1 MLSQVWPGVLGFVL
15 FGTVGLAQKLT
26 LSGSVNDSQGVA
38 PNVTV
43 TLKDSF
49 GSTRHNITDALGQY
63 KFEGLIAG
71 SYEVSFLRDGF
82 EPVSRTVALATEP
95 RTLDVTLK
103 VNAVATTVEVTDIA
117 GRATASR
124 MPVADRDLPVQV
136 STVTQQTLEEQGSNS
151 LATAIRNI
159 SGASSSPGYGMFQYY
174 TIRGFRSG
182 GSADLRGDVVL
193 ADGVR
198 VLGNRINTQ
207 LDGVERIDV
216 LKGPSSILYGGQSLS
231 GAINIIRKKPQAPR
245 VYDFLYRGGRF
256 NTHQVGAGATGQ
268 VFTLSRLLYRVDA
281 SYEHTDAWRDAG
293 ARRLNVTPTLTW
305 RINDR
310 SRFTIY
316 QLFNKGDF
324 DGDAGVPVGVIALK
338 GFDLSR
344 RFNTPQDFVHTD
356 ESLTQLLYSLELPKN
371 LEFRNSFFY
380 RRTNDTYF
388 TAETLTYRPDLNQVD
403 RRFLYFA
410 DHRRPVLDQAD
421 ITGRFVFLGMR
432 HVFLTGYEY
441 EDFYTFT
448 DLSAS
453 RSVPTAPI
461 NLTTFHETHIPVPD
475 FPISGVV
482 NFSNRTDAFVWQD
495 QISLTERLSLNVG
508 GRLDHY
514 VRHAHTDVWDGRALS
529 SRGPEQVRDQTAYTY
544 RAGLVYALTG
554 SQQLYVSSSSAFQP
568 VTQVPLDGHELQ
580 PESGRS
586 YEIGHRWQGFQGRLA
601 VSTALY
607 RIVRKNIVIALPNQQ
622 FEQAGRQS
630 SRGIDFDATGNLGW
644 GVTAVANYGYTLPRF
659 DEYFTANRT
668 INLTG
673 FRPRFTYRHVANLW
687 LTKLWKSG
695 IITSIGTRYISSQFV
710 DDPDTVRLGGYTL
723 FSGAVGYR
731 RGIYELRVNA
741 ENLFDRRRYFDS
753 GISGNQVYPGA
764 PINLFATVRLRFH

>member
-1 MLSQVWPGVLGFVL
+1 MLSQLWPGVLGFVL
-15 FGTVGLAQKLT
+15 FGTAGLAQQLT
-26 LSGSVNDSQGVA
+26 LSGSVNDSEGVV
-38 PNVTV
+38 PSVTV
-43 TLKDSF
+43 ILKNSF
-49 GSTRHNITDALGQY
+49 GSTRQNITDALGQY
-63 KFEGLIAG
+63 KFEGLDAG
-71 SYEVSFLRDGF
+71 SYELSFLREGF
-82 EPVSRTVALATEP
+82 DPVTRTVALATES
-95 RTLDVTLK
+95 RTLDVALK

-151 LATAIRNI
+151 LATAIHNI

-207 LDGVERIDV
+207 LNSVERIDV

-245 VYDFLYRGGRF
+245 VYDVFYRGGRF
-256 NTHQVGAGATGQ
+256 NSHQVGAGATGQ
-268 VFTLSRLLYRVDA
+268 VFTLSRLLYRVDT

-305 RINDR
+305 RINER

-356 ESLTQLLYSLELPKN
+356 ESLTQLLYSLELTKN
-371 LEFRNSFFY
+371 LEFRNNFFY

-388 TAETLTYRPDLNQVD
+388 TAESLTYRPDLNQVD

-441 EDFYTFT
+441 EDFYTFS

-453 RSVPTAPI
+453 RSVPTTPI
-461 NLTTFHETHIPVPD
+461 NLTTFAETHIPVPD

-482 NFSNRTDAFVWQD
+482 NFSNRNDAFVWQD
-495 QISLTERLSLNVG
+495 QISLTERWSLNVG

-529 SRGPEQVRDQTAYTY
+529 TRGPEQVRDETAYTY

-554 SQQLYVSSSSAFQP
+554 SQQLYASSSSAFQP

-622 FEQAGRQS
+622 FEQAGQQS
-630 SRGIDFDATGNLGW
+630 SRGIDFDATGALGW

-668 INLTG
+668 INLSG

-723 FSGAVGYR
+723 VSGAVGYR

-741 ENLFDRRRYFDS
+741 ENLFDRGRYFDS

-764 PINLFATVRLRFH
+764 PINVFATVRLRFR